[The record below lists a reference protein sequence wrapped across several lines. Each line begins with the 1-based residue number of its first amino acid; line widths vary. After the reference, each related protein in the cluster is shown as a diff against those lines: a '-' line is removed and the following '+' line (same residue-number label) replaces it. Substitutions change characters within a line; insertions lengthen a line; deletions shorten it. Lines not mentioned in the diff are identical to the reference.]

1 MAFATVD
8 DLSKRWPSLSPS
20 DYERAETLLEDAS
33 LLIEAEYRRAKVD
46 IDEEDE
52 FAVSA
57 RRIVCCS
64 IVKRVMASG
73 VDGDYTQMSQTAGSF
88 TEQYTFANPSGD
100 MYLTAREYKMLGI
113 PQSSSAICQIAP
125 KLSGDPDEG

>member
-1 MAFATVD
+1 MAFATID

-20 DYERAETLLEDAS
+20 DHERAETLLEDAS
-33 LLIEAEYRRAKVD
+33 LLIEAEYRRAKMD
-46 IDEEDE
+46 IDPDDE
-52 FAVSA
+52 FSVSA
-57 RRIVCCS
+57 RKIVCCS

-100 MYLTAREYKMLGI
+100 MYLTAREYRMLGI
-113 PQSSSAICQIAP
+113 PQTNSGICQISP
-125 KLSGDPDEG
+125 KLRDDHEW